1 MTRVALRS
9 GGGRF
14 SLRAGGH
21 ALGSPE
27 GCAFLSGVVYALA
40 GFLVNEEAV
49 TVERCRLEPGDV
61 DLRFRGGAEAEVAFR
76 VAAAGLRQLE
86 GSFPQLVRVCQT
98 EDGGL

>member
-1 MTRVALRS
+1 MTKVALRS

-14 SLRAGGH
+14 SLRARGH

-40 GFLVNEEAV
+40 GFLVNEGTV

-61 DLRFRGGAEAEVAFR
+61 DIRFRGGTEAEVAFR
-76 VAAAGLRQLE
+76 MAAAGLCQLE
-86 GSFPQLVRVCQT
+86 GSFPQLVRVCRT